1 MPNHCSL
8 MWFNGKIVPWEKGTA
23 HVMSHGIHYGSG
35 VFEGIKCYSTKRG
48 PEIFRLEDHI
58 DRMFASAELYQI
70 PIPFSKADIVD
81 GCSDLV
87 AANGVENGYV
97 RPVAFYG
104 YDTLGVHPNHCPV
117 EVAIAV
123 FDWKEYLGQGALENG
138 VRVTVS
144 PWRKFHSSS
153 LPTIAK
159 ANGQYLNSMLA
170 AKDAKS
176 KGYDEALLLNQE
188 GTIAEGAGQNI
199 FLVKD
204 HVLYTNEEDSS
215 ILMGI
220 TRDTILELAK
230 EKRIDIKI
238 GRVSLGQLFQAD
250 EAFFTGTASEVTPI
264 CEVDKREIGHGKP
277 GPITKDLQKSY
288 LDIIYGKSEGYDRW
302 LYYVNDQLNASDQE
316 KKNGQI
322 SNIQKKQKV

>member
-8 MWFNGKIVPWEKGTA
+8 MWFNGEIVPWEKGTT
-23 HVMSHGIHYGSG
+23 HVMSHGLHYGSG
-35 VFEGIKCYSTKRG
+35 VFEGIKCYSTDRG

-58 DRMFASAELYQI
+58 SRMFGSADMYQMD
-70 PIPFSKADIVD
+70 IPFTEKELLE
-81 GCSDLV
+81 GCLELV
-87 AANGVENGYV
+87 RANGVKDGYV

-104 YDTLGVHPNHCPV
+104 YDSLGVHPKACPV

-123 FDWKEYLGQGALENG
+123 FDWGAYLGQGALENG

-153 LPTIAK
+153 FPTVVK

-170 AKDAKS
+170 AMDAKS
-176 KGYDEALLLNQE
+176 KGFDEALLLNQE

-204 HVLYTNEEDSS
+204 NVIYTNEEDSS

-220 TRDTILELAK
+220 TRDTLLKLAQ
-230 EKRIDIKI
+230 EKGIEVRI
-238 GRVSLGQLFQAD
+238 GRLSLGQLFSAD
-250 EAFFTGTASEVTPI
+250 EAFFSGTASEVTPI
-264 CEVDKREIGHGKP
+264 CEVDNRMVGSGRPGPVTKELQSTYLDLIHGK
-277 GPITKDLQKSY
+277 L
-288 LDIIYGKSEGYDRW
+288 EGYDQW
-302 LYYVNDQLNASDQE
+302 LSYVNDSSSQE
-316 KKNGQI
+316 SLKNGRATG
-322 SNIQKKQKV
+322 KEKVA